1 VLLWLVKGDFVSVSV
16 GFFCKHGCLPL
27 DKKENLCTGDRV
39 LSPLFL
45 LNILMFSSP
54 VSSRKKMFIDNLSV
68 GILHMDTLLVEFV
81 IRILSMNSHDFLF
94 NQN

>member
-1 VLLWLVKGDFVSVSV
+1 
-16 GFFCKHGCLPL
+16 
-27 DKKENLCTGDRV
+27 
-39 LSPLFL
+39 
-45 LNILMFSSP
+45 
-54 VSSRKKMFIDNLSV
+54 MFIDNLSV